1 MPYSNET
8 SYSSPLTSRCSS
20 HFLSYKS
27 SLLLIRNSL
36 LFVAIEEDG
45 DNGMTVGAYVGNLVD
60 PANDGLDDALD
71 VPLFILVLL
80 SFNKSD
86 ELLLLGELVPIPIGE
101 RLALLLLLPPV
112 GYNSFSAPE
121 VGTSLTVGDM
131 VELSSVTEP
140 LALGVDGGCSELGG
154 CIDIH
159 DGETGREGCCICDDG
174 AIIGD
179 DVGS

>member
-1 MPYSNET
+1 MPYSNDT
-8 SYSSPLTSRCSS
+8 SYSSPLTSSGSS

-36 LFVAIEEDG
+36 LFVAIEEEG

-60 PANDGLDDALD
+60 PANEGLDVVLD

-86 ELLLLGELVPIPIGE
+86 ELLLLGELVRIPIGE
-101 RLALLLLLPPV
+101 RLALLLLPPD

-159 DGETGREGCCICDDG
+159 DGEIGREGCCNCDD
-174 AIIGD
+174 
-179 DVGS
+179 

>member
-60 PANDGLDDALD
+60 PANDGLDDVLD

-86 ELLLLGELVPIPIGE
+86 ELLLLGELVRIPIGE
-101 RLALLLLLPPV
+101 RLALLLLPPV

-174 AIIGD
+174 AFIGD

>member
-60 PANDGLDDALD
+60 PANDGLDDVLD

-86 ELLLLGELVPIPIGE
+86 ELLLLGELVRIPIGE

>member
-1 MPYSNET
+1 
-8 SYSSPLTSRCSS
+8 
-20 HFLSYKS
+20 
-27 SLLLIRNSL
+27 
-36 LFVAIEEDG
+36 
-45 DNGMTVGAYVGNLVD
+45 MTVGAYVGNLVD
-60 PANDGLDDALD
+60 PANEGLDVVLD

-86 ELLLLGELVPIPIGE
+86 ELLLLGELVRIPIGE
-101 RLALLLLLPPV
+101 RLALLLLPPD

-159 DGETGREGCCICDDG
+159 DGEIGREGCCNCDD
-174 AIIGD
+174 
-179 DVGS
+179 

>member
-86 ELLLLGELVPIPIGE
+86 ELLLLGELVRIPIGE

-174 AIIGD
+174 AFIGD

>member
-1 MPYSNET
+1 MPYSNDT
-8 SYSSPLTSRCSS
+8 SYSSPLTSSGSS

-36 LFVAIEEDG
+36 LFVAIEEDD

-60 PANDGLDDALD
+60 PANDGLDDVLD

-101 RLALLLLLPPV
+101 RLALSLLPPV

-131 VELSSVTEP
+131 VKLSSVTEP